1 VGLVSLH
8 KTARQWV
15 VLLELVVTSSL
26 VVAEHTGDGEVLRS
40 GIEDDAGLLCLW

>member
-15 VLLELVVTSSL
+15 VLLEFVVTSSL
-26 VVAEHTGDGEVLRS
+26 VVAKHTGDGEVLRS